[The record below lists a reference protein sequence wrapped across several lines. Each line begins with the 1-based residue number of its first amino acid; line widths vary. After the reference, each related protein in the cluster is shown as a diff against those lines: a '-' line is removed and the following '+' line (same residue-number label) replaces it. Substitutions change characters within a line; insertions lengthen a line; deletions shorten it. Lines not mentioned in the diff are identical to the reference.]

1 MALGFP
7 TNPYVGET
15 YSFGTKTY
23 IWNGHGWAISQGAS
37 GTTVGSF
44 TATQAASITT
54 STNST
59 STNSGALTVTGGV
72 GVGGNTNIGGSLN
85 VGSSTAT
92 VGGAQI
98 ITTGTI
104 GQIIQAGT
112 DTAII
117 TGTNS
122 VIVSNTSTLQSITGR
137 GGSTTNP
144 ISFLNTSTSSVTVAG
159 GFIAQGGISAQSPI
173 SVTSTASSTS
183 TTTGALTVA
192 GGVGISGDTNIGG
205 TVTAQQLKIADAI
218 LDSTLVLVNTTATTV
233 IDTYLITQYRS
244 SKYLVQIEEV
254 GIGALAK
261 FQVIEILLLLDNSGT
276 VYATEYGT
284 LTSNGIMGDFSA
296 GLDITDSTVKLYFTP
311 YEATNKEIVVL
322 RTALAM

>member
-15 YSFGTKTY
+15 YSFGTKIY
-23 IWNGHGWAISQGAS
+23 IWNGHGWAISQGNS
-37 GTTVGSF
+37 GTTVGNF

-54 STNST
+54 TTNST

-159 GFIAQGGISAQSPI
+159 GFVAQGGISL
-173 SVTSTASSTS
+173 TNTASSTS
-183 TTTGALTVA
+183 TTTGALVVS

-296 GLDITDSTVKLYFTP
+296 GLDIVDNTVKLYFTP